1 MPVFPDHILTILKAQ
16 KSLAVALSG
25 GPDSMALAHALHA
38 LGFKL
43 HLLTVDHGLR
53 DESADEAK
61 SVGAWV
67 RGWKGCTHHILR
79 WQGQKAASRI
89 QENARAARYGLMA
102 EYCRMHGIAHLCL
115 AHHRDDQAETVLLR
129 LAAGSGLDGLAGMR
143 DMQVM
148 DGLTL
153 VRPFLSVPKS
163 DLIAYCRMHD
173 LSYVEDPSNVADKF
187 ARVRLRHAREILE
200 REGLSSKRLSLS
212 AQRLARGRDALEF
225 YAEQVY
231 NDTLQNK
238 NTKRIVLKKS
248 LLLQAPEDIV
258 FRVLEKVFFDLAGEG
273 DFYGPRMERME
284 TILHDLLRPGAF
296 RKRTL
301 GGAVISV
308 DTKNDAIVFEKEIK
322 PKRP

>member
-115 AHHRDDQAETVLLR
+115 AHHRD
-129 LAAGSGLDGLAGMR
+129 
-143 DMQVM
+143 
-148 DGLTL
+148 
-153 VRPFLSVPKS
+153 
-163 DLIAYCRMHD
+163 
-173 LSYVEDPSNVADKF
+173 
-187 ARVRLRHAREILE
+187 
-200 REGLSSKRLSLS
+200 
-212 AQRLARGRDALEF
+212 
-225 YAEQVY
+225 
-231 NDTLQNK
+231 
-238 NTKRIVLKKS
+238 
-248 LLLQAPEDIV
+248 
-258 FRVLEKVFFDLAGEG
+258 
-273 DFYGPRMERME
+273 
-284 TILHDLLRPGAF
+284 
-296 RKRTL
+296 
-301 GGAVISV
+301 
-308 DTKNDAIVFEKEIK
+308 
-322 PKRP
+322 